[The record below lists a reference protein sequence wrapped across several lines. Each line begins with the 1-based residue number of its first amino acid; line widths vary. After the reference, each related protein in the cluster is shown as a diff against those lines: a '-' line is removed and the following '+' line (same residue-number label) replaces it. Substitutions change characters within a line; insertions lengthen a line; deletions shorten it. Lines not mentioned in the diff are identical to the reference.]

1 MPPPIFPRQRLLG
14 PTEKR
19 TSKNRGRKQ
28 TFQSTS
34 CGPRAQRI
42 WGEAG
47 GRPFFPFFIS
57 VDTSDARGRGFR
69 PGWAF
74 ASSSK
79 GRPGNRWNGSGV
91 SLPGAGEKWF
101 RVFGCCPPGE
111 KMTSLRAF
119 TCNDL
124 FRFNNI
130 NLDPL
135 TETYGIPFYLQYLA
149 HWPEYFIV
157 AEAPGGELMGY
168 IMGKAEG
175 SVARE
180 EWHGHVTA
188 LSVAPE
194 FRRLGLAAKLMELL
208 EEISERKGGFFV
220 DLFVRVSNQVAVNM
234 YKQLGYS
241 VYRTVLEYYSASN
254 GEPDEDAYDM
264 RKALSRDTEKKSIIP
279 LPHPV
284 RPEDIE

>member
-1 MPPPIFPRQRLLG
+1 
-14 PTEKR
+14 
-19 TSKNRGRKQ
+19 
-28 TFQSTS
+28 
-34 CGPRAQRI
+34 
-42 WGEAG
+42 
-47 GRPFFPFFIS
+47 
-57 VDTSDARGRGFR
+57 
-69 PGWAF
+69 
-74 ASSSK
+74 
-79 GRPGNRWNGSGV
+79 
-91 SLPGAGEKWF
+91 
-101 RVFGCCPPGE
+101 
-111 KMTSLRAF
+111 MTTLRAF
-119 TCNDL
+119 TCDDL

-168 IMGKAEG
+168 SECRVLLMLSVFTVMGKAEG

-208 EEISERKGGFFV
+208 EEISEKKGGFFV

-241 VYRTVLEYYSASN
+241 VYRTVLEYYSASS

-264 RKALSRDTEKKSIIP
+264 RKALSRDTEKKSVIP

>member
-1 MPPPIFPRQRLLG
+1 MKERAEERLEVTRCQSGALSPLG
-14 PTEKR
+14 M
-19 TSKNRGRKQ
+19 
-28 TFQSTS
+28 
-34 CGPRAQRI
+34 
-42 WGEAG
+42 AG
-47 GRPFFPFFIS
+47 FTGVERVWLLDVPELQVS
-57 VDTSDARGRGFR
+57 VA
-69 PGWAF
+69 
-74 ASSSK
+74 
-79 GRPGNRWNGSGV
+79 
-91 SLPGAGEKWF
+91 LP
-101 RVFGCCPPGE
+101 C
-111 KMTSLRAF
+111 S
-119 TCNDL
+119 
-124 FRFNNI
+124 

-208 EEISERKGGFFV
+208 EEISEKKGGFFV

-264 RKALSRDTEKKSIIP
+264 RKALSRDMEKKSIIP